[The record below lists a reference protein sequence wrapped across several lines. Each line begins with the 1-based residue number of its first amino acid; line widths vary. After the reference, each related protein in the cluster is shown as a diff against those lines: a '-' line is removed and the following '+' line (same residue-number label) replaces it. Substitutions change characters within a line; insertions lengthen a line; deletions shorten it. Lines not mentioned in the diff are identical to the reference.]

1 MSVYING
8 VQVGSVSISDMM
20 SLLMPIIFIVLMMFV
35 IIAIIKALRK

>member
-20 SLLMPIIFIVLMMFV
+20 SFLMPIISIVLTMFV
-35 IIAIIKALRK
+35 VIAIIKALRK